1 MREEWPRKP
10 KEGKSHAKTQR
21 RKEKTNAESLLS
33 EVPGR
38 RVQHT
43 LDSYTRQDRA
53 KPTPLVT
60 PNATPLRG
68 GLLTGPRMGQSSLS
82 PKSDRAA
89 TETTAISVVLL
100 TVQVRLSLNLC
111 VFA

>member
-1 MREEWPRKP
+1 MR
-10 KEGKSHAKTQR
+10 
-21 RKEKTNAESLLS
+21 
-33 EVPGR
+33 
-38 RVQHT
+38 
-43 LDSYTRQDRA
+43 
-53 KPTPLVT
+53 
-60 PNATPLRG
+60 LRG

-111 VFA
+111 VFACGFSVFPSWSGLALKAAPRSPNRYAAKTGPKPLGFVEQGIITRLIRDTLGKG